1 MAEKIRYT
9 IAEYN
14 CGNSCVLINSCD
26 DNGVAA
32 DDIDD
37 NGVTSVVEHATE
49 MLLQARVQ
57 HVKRVREIA
66 AA

>member
-9 IAEYN
+9 IADYN
-14 CGNSCVLINSCD
+14 CGNCCVLINSCD

-49 MLLQARVQ
+49 MSC
-57 HVKRVREIA
+57 KPEFSI
-66 AA
+66 